1 MHRVAGKVK
10 RPDGQGL
17 RHEQVELTERRI
29 VEAAQRL
36 FVERGYA
43 AATLAEVAEA
53 AGVAPRTV
61 YVRFGTKARL
71 LDRCMG
77 ASVVGDLGSTPLLQR
92 PEMLAMFDS
101 PRLEDRISG
110 FVQMGTA
117 IMRRTGPL
125 LVVAAQ
131 AAAIEPEIAALE
143 QGGMHRALGDLEA
156 FAKALDADGLL
167 PPGLDVDLVTNVLW
181 TCAGP
186 RAVISAITDRGWS
199 PAQFST
205 WLETVLRWFFRLA

>member
-1 MHRVAGKVK
+1 MHRVTGKVK
-10 RPDGQGL
+10 RPDTHGL
-17 RHEQVELTERRI
+17 RHEQIGLTERRI

-36 FVERGYA
+36 FVDRGYA
-43 AATLAEVAEA
+43 ATTLAEIAEA

-77 ASVVGDLGSTPLLQR
+77 ASVVGDLGATPLMQR
-92 PEMLAMFDS
+92 PEVVAKFDA

-110 FVQMGTA
+110 FVQLATA
-117 IMRRTGPL
+117 IMQRTGAL

-131 AAAIEPEIAALE
+131 AAAVEPEIAALE
-143 QGGMHRALGDLEA
+143 QGGMHRALGDFEHFARRLEA
-156 FAKALDADGLL
+156 DGML
-167 PPGLDVDLVTNVLW
+167 PAGLAVDVVIGVLW

-186 RAVISAITDRGWS
+186 RAVISAITDRGWTA
-199 PAQFST
+199 AQFSA
-205 WLETVLRWFFRLA
+205 WLEKVLRWFFRVE

>member
-1 MHRVAGKVK
+1 MHRVTGNVK
-10 RPDGQGL
+10 RPGTHGL
-17 RHEQVELTERRI
+17 RQDHVGLTERRI

-43 AATLAEVAEA
+43 ATTLAEVAEA

-77 ASVVGDLGSTPLLQR
+77 ASVVGDLGTTPLMGR
-92 PEMLAMFDS
+92 PEVLAMFEAS
-101 PRLEDRISG
+101 RLEDRIAG
-110 FVQMGTA
+110 FVQMSRA
-117 IMRRTGPL
+117 IMQRTGAL

-143 QGGMHRALGDLEA
+143 QGGMHRALGDFEH
-156 FAKALDADGLL
+156 FAKRLDADGLL
-167 PPGLDVDLVTNVLW
+167 PAGLAVKLVTDVLW

-186 RAVISAITDRGWS
+186 RAVISAITDRGWTAEEFATS
-199 PAQFST
+199 VD
-205 WLETVLRWFFRLA
+205 TVLRWFFRVE